1 MFPVVTDVVR
11 NAQHPTPR
19 LGRADRWVRSVA
31 VLPLLAV
38 VAVSLSTVLASP
50 RPAAA
55 DPLADAKAKAS
66 QIAAELE
73 ANGMKIDALSQ
84 QYAAAQYKIEQLK
97 GQIASTKAEIAKD
110 RDLVTQNQR
119 KVRKAAINAYI
130 NDGATAASNPLF
142 ATNTK
147 EVASTQ
153 VYGEIAVG
161 DLSSAIANLNTAQH
175 QLSVKSKDLKG
186 QQSQTEAAAAA
197 ASTALHQAEGL
208 QARQQATLGQ
218 VKGNIATLVRQQQQA
233 QAAAAQQQAQQTIS
247 SGKGPGDYNLPPP
260 PSDPRAAAAVAF
272 AESMLGVPYVW
283 GGASR
288 SGVDCSGLTMLAWA
302 AAGVSLPHF
311 SGAQMANTTP
321 VPISALEPGDLLFY
335 GPGGSAHVSIYIGN
349 GQAIA
354 APYTG
359 AFVRVEGASFGGNF
373 VGAGRP

>member
-1 MFPVVTDVVR
+1 MAP
-11 NAQHPTPR
+11 
-19 LGRADRWVRSVA
+19 S
-31 VLPLLAV
+31 
-38 VAVSLSTVLASP
+38 

-66 QIAAELE
+66 QIASEL
-73 ANGMKIDALSQ
+73 ASTGMKIDALGQ
-84 QYAAAQYKIEQLK
+84 QYSAAQYKIEQLK
-97 GQIASTKAEIAKD
+97 GQISSTKAEIAKD

-147 EVASTQ
+147 EVASTE

-161 DLSSAIANLNTAQH
+161 DLSSAIANLNTAEH
-175 QLSVKSKDLKG
+175 QLTVKSKDLKG
-186 QQSQTEAAAAA
+186 KQAATEAAASAA
-197 ASTALHQAEGL
+197 ASAMHEAQAL

-218 VKGNIATLVRQQQQA
+218 VKGNIASLVNQQQQA
-233 QAAAAQQQAQQTIS
+233 AAAAAQQQAQQQIGQ
-247 SGKGPGDYNLPPP
+247 GKGPGDYNLPPP

-288 SGVDCSGLTMLAWA
+288 GGVDCSGLTMLAWA
-302 AAGVSLPHF
+302 AAGVGLPHF
-311 SGAQMANTTP
+311 SGGQMANTTP
-321 VPISALEPGDLLFY
+321 VPINALEPGDLLFY
-335 GPGGSAHVSIYIGN
+335 GPGGGSHVAMYIGN
-349 GQAIA
+349 GQVIE

-359 AFVRVEGASFGGNF
+359 AHVWVSGASFGGGF